1 MDYNLRLKIGLLITA
16 IITPLLI
23 SKLLPP
29 IVVAVI
35 FILVGVSFTYFFS
48 IDYVREQK
56 IKEMAVIIKGLES
69 ISKIKD
75 KREVLQVLAL
85 WGKKLVK
92 CEEYYV
98 AFKDEAIEP
107 RWAELIKANQDIKEP
122 ILIKD
127 NAIIHNEVTAILFI
141 PFIVNEEIIAYIIL
155 ADKREN
161 YLKPYHLK
169 LVEPLINMA
178 INTIE
183 AIELKANENE
193 WELSLFHTLMRTREA
208 YSLHTIGHGERVAK
222 ISVLIG
228 KRLGLNANELRDLE
242 YGAYLHDIGQT
253 AILYNNLNLEDDKK
267 LDYTAHPLL
276 GDELIPANEEYTE
289 VRNAILYHHEHY
301 DGTGYPEGLSYT
313 DIPLIARI
321 VAVADTYDALTYL
334 PAEEERLSHGEA
346 INIIKRN
353 IGSKFDP
360 LVVVALE
367 EVEGEGEVSL
377 LS

>member
-208 YSLHTIGHGERVAK
+208 YSPHTIGHGERVAK